1 MINRDRIER
10 IFRTRLGLDSSKL
23 TISPLSGDASNR
35 SYYRLDFPP
44 GSSPAS
50 MILMELADPE
60 PFKQSEEKVSGKD
73 PASAE
78 LPFVNILRHLASS
91 GVPVP
96 ELYYYD
102 ESGGLL
108 FLQDLG
114 DETLEKTIRT
124 AGEEEIRR
132 LYTRSVD
139 ELVKFQKQAG
149 RGDPQKCLA
158 FGRAFDLPLL
168 MWEFDHFL
176 EYGIEART
184 GEKIKEGDRRRIQGE
199 FQKICE
205 TILSAPR
212 TLVHRD
218 YHSRNLMVFQGGIF
232 MLDFQDALV
241 GPAVYDLA
249 SLLRDSYQVLPE
261 SLISNLLKTY
271 LEQSRAG
278 GMEWNT
284 PWDDGGFRRL
294 FDWMSIQRN
303 LKAAGRFVY
312 IDAVKKKDHLLPY
325 IPQTLSNVRNNLE
338 NYPELKV
345 LRSALLP
352 YVREFR

>member
-1 MINRDRIER
+1 MKGYPHGEMILPARAEFNREEGRAKNGQKSRNPLIFDRKTKEWHNGRMINRDRIER

-132 LYTRSVD
+132 L
-139 ELVKFQKQAG
+139 
-149 RGDPQKCLA
+149 
-158 FGRAFDLPLL
+158 
-168 MWEFDHFL
+168 
-176 EYGIEART
+176 
-184 GEKIKEGDRRRIQGE
+184 
-199 FQKICE
+199 
-205 TILSAPR
+205 
-212 TLVHRD
+212 
-218 YHSRNLMVFQGGIF
+218 
-232 MLDFQDALV
+232 
-241 GPAVYDLA
+241 
-249 SLLRDSYQVLPE
+249 
-261 SLISNLLKTY
+261 
-271 LEQSRAG
+271 
-278 GMEWNT
+278 
-284 PWDDGGFRRL
+284 
-294 FDWMSIQRN
+294 
-303 LKAAGRFVY
+303 
-312 IDAVKKKDHLLPY
+312 
-325 IPQTLSNVRNNLE
+325 
-338 NYPELKV
+338 
-345 LRSALLP
+345 
-352 YVREFR
+352 